1 MNFERSPSLIRP
13 KRPPPQGKFP
23 SPSFPSSY
31 AAHMFQINP
40 PEVVKINDRIDS
52 NRADVTYTRNK
63 RNWIESDLAAAT
75 KGRRIPALSRA
86 PSRALYFFSKISPL
100 SLEEE
105 NERKRESCTR
115 AVAPYLQ
122 IQGTLALVTINAWTP
137 PDTRVTRHRRTTWRR
152 RTTKKTRE
160 KGVTPSGGG
169 VVCAEAAVFTL
180 NFIAFRPNACGWVSL
195 ELNHPSH
202 PFREARLSVVVD
214 QLGCG
219 WRRGTL
225 EGATEGRAE
234 ERSFPPTMDAKELAA
249 TCLRARTARYLE
261 VRPFERAGRW
271 AISPERIRI
280 SSEFRSFDR

>member
-1 MNFERSPSLIRP
+1 MFE
-13 KRPPPQGKFP
+13 
-23 SPSFPSSY
+23 
-31 AAHMFQINP
+31 INP

-63 RNWIESDLAAAT
+63 RNWIESDLAATT

-86 PSRALYFFSKISPL
+86 TGHERYIFSRRYRLYRWKKKTK
-100 SLEEE
+100 
-105 NERKRESCTR
+105 ERERESCTR

-195 ELNHPSH
+195 ELNPPI
-202 PFREARLSVVVD
+202 PFV
-214 QLGCG
+214 
-219 WRRGTL
+219 RRGYQL
-225 EGATEGRAE
+225 SSISSDADEGEEPWKVQPREGRKKEASLPRWML
-234 ERSFPPTMDAKELAA
+234 RSW
-249 TCLRARTARYLE
+249 LRL
-261 VRPFERAGRW
+261 V
-271 AISPERIRI
+271 
-280 SSEFRSFDR
+280 

>member
-1 MNFERSPSLIRP
+1 
-13 KRPPPQGKFP
+13 
-23 SPSFPSSY
+23 
-31 AAHMFQINP
+31 MFQINP

-195 ELNHPSH
+195 ELNPPI
-202 PFREARLSVVVD
+202 PFV
-214 QLGCG
+214 
-219 WRRGTL
+219 RRGYQL
-225 EGATEGRAE
+225 SSISSDADEGEEPWKVQPREGRKKEASLPRWML
-234 ERSFPPTMDAKELAA
+234 RSW
-249 TCLRARTARYLE
+249 LRL
-261 VRPFERAGRW
+261 V
-271 AISPERIRI
+271 
-280 SSEFRSFDR
+280 